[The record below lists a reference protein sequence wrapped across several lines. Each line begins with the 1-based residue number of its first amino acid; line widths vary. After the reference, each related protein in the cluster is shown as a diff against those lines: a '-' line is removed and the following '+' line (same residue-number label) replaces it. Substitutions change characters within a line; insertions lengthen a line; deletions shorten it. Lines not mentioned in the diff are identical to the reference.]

1 MAAAPR
7 LELVFGDARRRH
19 LGQLRNASVI
29 DVGIVGSDRS
39 GAVTSRDQ
47 AQRWAT

>member
-7 LELVFGDARRRH
+7 LELVFGDARRHH

-47 AQRWAT
+47 A